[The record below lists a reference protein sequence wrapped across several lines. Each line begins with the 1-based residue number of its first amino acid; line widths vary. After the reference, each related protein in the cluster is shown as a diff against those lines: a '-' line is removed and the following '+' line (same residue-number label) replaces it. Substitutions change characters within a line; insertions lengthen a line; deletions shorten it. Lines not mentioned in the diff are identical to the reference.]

1 MTNEELQQLIE
12 SNARAIQAL
21 TDRIAE
27 TDTISRRHSDEIQVL
42 TEMIARFSLDA
53 AADRREIRRSIE
65 QIREIIE
72 RRFGT
77 EPPQPPTP
85 NP

>member
-1 MTNEELQQLIE
+1 MTNEELQQLVE

-27 TDTISRRHSDEIQVL
+27 TDAISRRHSDEIQVL

-65 QIREIIE
+65 QIREVVE
-72 RRFGT
+72 RRFGG
-77 EPPQPPTP
+77 EPPPA
-85 NP
+85 

>member
-1 MTNEELQQLIE
+1 MTNEELQQLVE

-27 TDTISRRHSDEIQVL
+27 TDVISRRHSDEVQVL

-65 QIREIIE
+65 QIREVVE
-72 RRFGT
+72 RRFGA
-77 EPPQPPTP
+77 EPPQA
-85 NP
+85 

>member
-1 MTNEELQQLIE
+1 MTNEELQQLVE

-21 TDRIAE
+21 TDHIAE
-27 TDTISRRHSDEIQVL
+27 TDAISRRHSDEIQVL

-65 QIREIIE
+65 QIREVLE
-72 RRFGT
+72 RRFGA
-77 EPPQPPTP
+77 EPPRA
-85 NP
+85 

>member
-1 MTNEELQQLIE
+1 MTNEELQQLVE

-27 TDTISRRHSDEIQVL
+27 TDAISRRHSDEIQVL

-65 QIREIIE
+65 QIREVVE
-72 RRFGT
+72 RRFGG
-77 EPPQPPTP
+77 ESPQA
-85 NP
+85 

>member
-1 MTNEELQQLIE
+1 MTNEELQQLVA

-21 TDRIAE
+21 ADRIAE
-27 TDTISRRHSDEIQVL
+27 TDTISRRNSDEIQVL

-65 QIREIIE
+65 QIREVIE
-72 RRFGT
+72 RRFGA
-77 EPPQPPTP
+77 EPS
-85 NP
+85 

>member
-1 MTNEELQQLIE
+1 LQTVTNEELQQFVE

-72 RRFGT
+72 RRFGA
-77 EPPQPPTP
+77 EPPQG
-85 NP
+85 